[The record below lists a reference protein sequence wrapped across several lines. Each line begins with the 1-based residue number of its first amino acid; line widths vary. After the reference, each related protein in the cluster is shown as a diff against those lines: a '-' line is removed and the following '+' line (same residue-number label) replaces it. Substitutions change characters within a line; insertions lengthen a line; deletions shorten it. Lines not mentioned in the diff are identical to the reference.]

1 MFYRPQTLAGS
12 KLKVYVLL
20 KILKLI
26 IQTRTKITSYMIKF
40 AVDQALVNMTPTDD
54 DIADCIETVMKNFRI
69 RDQFQL
75 NKVVP
80 QLEEIGV
87 ESIVIRQEG
96 IEFVGRREE
105 NPWNNEFAEHYFE
118 AKKLVE
124 TEWSFP

>member
-1 MFYRPQTLAGS
+1 MIAEQVYSLHYIIYRKNIHFLFKSLLFYRPQTLAGS

-26 IQTRTKITSYMIKF
+26 IQIRTKITSYMIKF
-40 AVDQALVNMTPTDD
+40 AVDQALLNMIPTDD
-54 DIADCIETVMKNFRI
+54 DIADCMEKVLKHHSVRDRI
-69 RDQFQL
+69 IL

-96 IEFVGRREE
+96 IEFVGR
-105 NPWNNEFAEHYFE
+105 NAE
-118 AKKLVE
+118 
-124 TEWSFP
+124 

>member
-1 MFYRPQTLAGS
+1 MFYSPQTLAGS
-12 KLKVYVLL
+12 KLKVYVLM

-40 AVDQALVNMTPTDD
+40 AVDQALNNMIPTDD
-54 DIADCIETVMKNFRI
+54 DIADCIEMVLKNHRI

-87 ESIVIRQEG
+87 ESIVIRREG
-96 IEFVGRREE
+96 IEFVGRREDY
-105 NPWNNEFAEHYFE
+105 PWNNEFVELYFE
-118 AKKLVE
+118 RKKLVE

>member
-1 MFYRPQTLAGS
+1 MFFYSQETLEGS

-20 KILKLI
+20 KILKLLV
-26 IQTRTKITSYMIKF
+26 QTRTKITSFMMKF
-40 AVDQALVNMTPTDD
+40 ALDQALVNMTPTDD

-75 NKVVP
+75 NKVVA

-96 IEFVGRREE
+96 IEFVGR
-105 NPWNNEFAEHYFE
+105 NAE
-118 AKKLVE
+118 
-124 TEWSFP
+124 

>member
-1 MFYRPQTLAGS
+1 MFFYREETLAGS

-80 QLEEIGV
+80 QLEMIGV
-87 ESIVIRQEG
+87 ESIVIRREG
-96 IEFVGRREE
+96 IEFVGRRED
-105 NPWNNEFAEHYFE
+105 NP
-118 AKKLVE
+118 
-124 TEWSFP
+124 

>member
-1 MFYRPQTLAGS
+1 
-12 KLKVYVLL
+12 
-20 KILKLI
+20 
-26 IQTRTKITSYMIKF
+26 MIKF

-96 IEFVGRREE
+96 IEIFRFGYVTV
-105 NPWNNEFAEHYFE
+105 FIIQDFQ
-118 AKKLVE
+118 L
-124 TEWSFP
+124 